1 MKQEDYD
8 KLIEANKK
16 ADELFAANNKGND
29 EADPVFYE
37 ERIQFKEIPDTTVF
51 SNSPGGDKLPEAK
64 ILIISKHAI
73 GILSETVSN
82 LFI

>member
-29 EADPVFYE
+29 EPDPVFYE

-51 SNSPGGDKLPEAK
+51 SNAEGGDKMPEAK
-64 ILIISKHAI
+64 ILIITKNAI
-73 GILSETVSN
+73 AILSETVSIP
-82 LFI
+82 FI